1 MTRSLSLFSRIVL
14 FSLFVLQTLFTFST
28 VSAQEPTDQEIA
40 VDSSIVILNALVT
53 NKDGAV
59 IKNLDVGSFEL
70 FEDGERQVI
79 DFVEP
84 QSTPFAA
91 VILID
96 VSGSMENR
104 ISLARS
110 AAIRFLDGIRPEDKV
125 SIFSF
130 HRKVEKLQDFSNSK
144 NLRSRVFDLKARG
157 YTALNDAVYR
167 AALELEERNEKR
179 RAIVVLSD
187 GEDTRSGVSASKALK
202 AAQRA
207 HATIYTVDMSVMSTA
222 NTRRRQNQQVLK
234 KFSSKT
240 GGTFVATPGG
250 VQLRKAF
257 TEIVKD
263 LGVLYTVGYTST
275 NQRKD
280 GKWRKIS
287 LKAAEQGYRVRT
299 REGYYAGK
307 KK

>member
-1 MTRSLSLFSRIVL
+1 MT
-14 FSLFVLQTLFTFST
+14 LQTFLVFD
-28 VSAQEPTDQEIA
+28 SAVAQNGSDEEIKI
-40 VDSSIVILNALVT
+40 DSSIVILNALVT
-53 NKDGAV
+53 DKDGAAV
-59 IKNLDVGSFEL
+59 KNLGVDAFEL
-70 FEDGERQVI
+70 HENGERQTI

-96 VSGSMENR
+96 VSGSMEHR
-104 ISLARS
+104 VSLARS
-110 AAIRFLDGIRPEDKV
+110 AAIRFLDGIRPEDQV

-144 NLRSRVFDLKARG
+144 NLRSRIFDLKARG
-157 YTALNDAVYR
+157 YTALNDAIYK

-207 HATIYTVDMSVMSTA
+207 HATIYTVDMSLMSPA

-250 VQLRKAF
+250 VQLREAF
-257 TEIVKD
+257 AEIVKD
-263 LGVLYTVGYTST
+263 LGVLYTVGYSST
-275 NQRKD
+275 NQSKD

-287 LKAAEQGYRVRT
+287 LKTAEKGFSVRT
-299 REGYYAGK
+299 REGYYAAK